1 MATDFLLLSSV
12 SWQHSSRICYTVLS
26 YCNMKLRD
34 IFVQPTPI
42 LSTGLINLHEELDD
56 VGTTGGI
63 NF

>member
-1 MATDFLLLSSV
+1 
-12 SWQHSSRICYTVLS
+12 
-26 YCNMKLRD
+26 MKLRD